1 VIGDGGAIGGC
12 TLMNDWF
19 APTLSGV
26 KAHDFA
32 ISLGPIVVTADELD
46 TMELEELVA
55 HAASNTRLRPG
66 DLLGGEGSIRD
77 PVGAGDIVEFE
88 LEPFGVLRNTIAA

>member
-1 VIGDGGAIGGC
+1 
-12 TLMNDWF
+12 MNDWL

-32 ISLGPIVVTADELD
+32 ISLGPVVITADELD